1 MTEGCSVLAF
11 GDLETRRAEKGQT
24 MTYATRGDAIR
35 GSATRRDRRKSSIVV
50 LILLLFAAVI
60 VAAGVGAV
68 PVPVPDVTSTL
79 FKRVPVVNRW
89 ISGAAKQN
97 TYETIIL
104 RVRLPRILLAIVVG
118 GSLSGAGASL
128 QGLFGNPLADPYIMG
143 ISSGAALGATIAISA
158 RLPSIV
164 PGLSSV
170 PVAAFVASVATMAL
184 VYYLAGVPGKASMDT
199 LLLSGVVVS
208 SFLWAVMSFIMMRSG
223 DSLREIM
230 MWLMGSLSNKG
241 YTHVRMAFP
250 YVVFGISVL
259 TVMARDLNLI
269 CLGDDEARYLGINP
283 EHSKM
288 IIMFAASLATA
299 ASVSVGGI
307 IGFVG
312 LIVPH
317 IMRII
322 LGPDH
327 RLLLP
332 ASVIAGGI
340 FLVVADAIA
349 RTVIAPTEIPVGI
362 ITALV
367 GAPFFFYVLR
377 RRKVHKG

>member
-1 MTEGCSVLAF
+1 MKPDPVTHSAY
-11 GDLETRRAEKGQT
+11 RAK
-24 MTYATRGDAIR
+24 
-35 GSATRRDRRKSSIVV
+35 RKKSLV
-50 LILLLFAAVI
+50 ILTILLFAAMVI
-60 VAAGVGAV
+60 AAGVGAV
-68 PVPVPDVTSTL
+68 TIPIAEVASILFRRIPYISKYIPNIGAQDV
-79 FKRVPVVNRW
+79 
-89 ISGAAKQN
+89 
-97 TYETIIL
+97 YETIIL
-104 RVRLPRILLAIVVG
+104 EVRLPRILLAVIIG
-118 GSLSGAGASL
+118 GALAGAGATL

-143 ISSGAALGATIAISA
+143 ISSGAALGATIAISYK
-158 RLPSIV
+158 LPSFF

-170 PVAAFVASVATMAL
+170 PIAAFLASIATMTA
-184 VYYLAGVPGKASMDT
+184 VYFLAGVSGRVSMDT
-199 LLLSGVVVS
+199 YLLSGVVVS
-208 SFLWAVMSFIMMRSG
+208 SFLWAVMSFIMMLSG

-241 YTHVRMAFP
+241 YAHVKMAFP
-250 YVVFGISVL
+250 YVGFGISVL
-259 TVMARDLNLI
+259 LVMARDLNLI
-269 CLGDDEARYLGINP
+269 CLGDDEARHLGVDP
-283 EHSKM
+283 EPAKR
-288 IIMFAASLATA
+288 IIMLASSLVTA

-317 IMRII
+317 TVRMV

-340 FLVVADAIA
+340 FLVSADTVA
-349 RTVIAPTEIPVGI
+349 RTLIAPSEIPVGV

-377 RRKVHKG
+377 RRKMSES

>member
-1 MTEGCSVLAF
+1 MKREPA
-11 GDLETRRAEKGQT
+11 
-24 MTYATRGDAIR
+24 TYFAH
-35 GSATRRDRRKSSIVV
+35 RDRRKKYIVI
-50 LILLLFAAVI
+50 LTLLLLAVMV

-68 PVPVPDVTSTL
+68 PVPIGEVTSIL
-79 FKRVPVVNRW
+79 LRRVPFVSRW
-89 ISGAAKQN
+89 VPRVGRQDA
-97 TYETIIL
+97 YETIIL
-104 RVRLPRILLAIVVG
+104 QVRLPRILLAVIIG
-118 GSLSGAGASL
+118 GSLSGAGATL

-143 ISSGAALGATIAISA
+143 ISSGAALGATIAISS
-158 RLPSIV
+158 RLPSLI

-170 PVAAFVASVATMAL
+170 PVAAFLASVATMAV
-184 VYYLAGVPGKASMDT
+184 VYYLAGVPGRVSMDT
-199 LLLSGVVVS
+199 FLLSGVVVS
-208 SFLWAVMSFIMMRSG
+208 SFLWAVMSFIMMMSG

-241 YTHVRMAFP
+241 YAHVKMALP
-250 YVVFGISVL
+250 YAVFGICVL
-259 TVMARDLNLI
+259 IIMARDLNLI
-269 CLGDDEARYLGINP
+269 CLGDDEAKYLGVDP
-283 EHSKM
+283 EHAKI
-288 IIMFAASLATA
+288 IIMFASSLVTA

-340 FLVVADAIA
+340 FLVLGDTIA
-349 RTVIAPTEIPVGI
+349 RTLIAPAEIPVGV
-362 ITALV
+362 ITALA

-377 RRKVHKG
+377 RRKALRLGQRRDIRE